1 VEKICGEFNTV
12 NLSSMLWAL
21 AAMGRVPAQQAM
33 RLIERRLE
41 EIRGDLTSSEL
52 ANTLWAFATFFF
64 LGKKPG
70 DQLLGLLERRAEEI
84 SVSGDFDSPVLSL
97 SQITCFTSTKVQILT
112 KLSGPSALSLRT
124 LLVQK
129 YTY

>member
-1 VEKICGEFNTV
+1 VETICGEFDTV

-21 AAMGRVPAQQAM
+21 AAMGRVPAPHAM

-41 EIRGDLTSSEL
+41 EILGDLTSSEL
-52 ANTLWAFATFFF
+52 ATTLWALANFFF
-64 LGKKPG
+64 LGKNPG

-84 SVSGDFDSPVLSL
+84 SVSGEFDSQVLSL
-97 SQITCFTSTKVQILT
+97 RL
-112 KLSGPSALSLRT
+112 LA

-129 YTY
+129 YKY